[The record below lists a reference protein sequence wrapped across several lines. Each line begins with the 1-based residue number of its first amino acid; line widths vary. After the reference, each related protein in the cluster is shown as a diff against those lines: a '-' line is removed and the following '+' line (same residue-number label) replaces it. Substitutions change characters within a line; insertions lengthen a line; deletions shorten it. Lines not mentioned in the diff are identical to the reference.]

1 MSRYTVTGA
10 SGFLGRHLVSTLIS
24 KGHVVVTPLRPESS
38 NKTPLGAQFVNCR
51 EIKDMTEAM
60 RYSDCV
66 FHLATFFKGNH
77 DSTDVRSMVESNVG
91 FTAEV
96 LEACF
101 RAEVK
106 NFVYTESIAQHL
118 GGHEY
123 SPTSLYAAT
132 KQAGTDLIRYFTT
145 LGIGAICLTIPDT
158 MGPKDSRGKLLE
170 LLVKTSAEQSTLQMS
185 PGEQLV
191 DYLYVSDVISG
202 LLRSAEILNEGI
214 EKNLEFFRLSSQN
227 LVTLKTF
234 VSEVSRH
241 LTDPPKIIWG
251 AKEYRSGEIF
261 EDISWPPHLQG
272 WHPEVNLSDGIQYS
286 IKATP

>member
-1 MSRYTVTGA
+1 
-10 SGFLGRHLVSTLIS
+10 
-24 KGHVVVTPLRPESS
+24 
-38 NKTPLGAQFVNCR
+38 
-51 EIKDMTEAM
+51 MTDAM
-60 RYSDCV
+60 RNSDCV
-66 FHLATFFKGNH
+66 FHLATLFKGNH
-77 DSTDVRSMVESNVG
+77 DSNDVRSMVESNVG
-91 FTAEV
+91 FTAEI
-96 LEACF
+96 LDAGL

-118 GGHEY
+118 SGSEY

-132 KQAGTDLIRYFTT
+132 KQAGTDIIRYFTT
-145 LGIGAICLTIPDT
+145 VGINAICLTIPDT

-191 DYLYVSDVISG
+191 DYLYISDVISG

-251 AKEYRSGEIF
+251 AKEYRNGEIF
-261 EDISWPPHLQG
+261 DDISWPPHLHG
-272 WHPEVNLSDGIQYS
+272 WQPVVNLSDGIQYS
-286 IKATP
+286 IEETHYEK